1 MGPCLRVRYRKCF
14 VTNECM
20 RFRLEGANWVLE
32 FSPAATAVMYANAQ
46 TKSSSAESVGQ
57 LYTRDLTTST
67 VLIEHASLLKP
78 RRASRGRVQFDP
90 KTAYVERTALF
101 KQGLHCVGIWHTH
114 PEPYPSPSGE
124 DKVLARDYAVAAKP
138 ALTGIVFVIVGTL
151 PPPDAFKVWVDNG
164 QKLSNAASVR

>member
-1 MGPCLRVRYRKCF
+1 M
-14 VTNECM
+14 TNECM
-20 RFRLEGANWVLE
+20 RFRLEGANWDLK
-32 FSPAATAVMYANAQ
+32 FSPAATSVMYANAQ
-46 TKSSSAESVGQ
+46 VKPTSAESVGQ

-78 RRASRGRVQFDP
+78 RRASRGRVQFD
-90 KTAYVERTALF
+90 TNAAYAERTALF

-124 DKVLARDYAVAAKP
+124 DKVLARDYAIAAKP

-151 PPPDAFKVWVDNG
+151 PQPDAFKVWVDNG
-164 QKLSNAASVR
+164 QQLSIAENIC

>member
-1 MGPCLRVRYRKCF
+1 

-20 RFRLEGANWVLE
+20 RFRLDGASWDLE
-32 FSPAATAVMYANAQ
+32 FDPGATSVMYANAQ
-46 TKSSSAESVGQ
+46 VKPTSAESVGQ

-78 RRASRGRVQFDP
+78 QRASRGRVQFDP
-90 KTAYVERTALF
+90 KTAYAERVTLF

-124 DKVLARDYAVAAKP
+124 DKLLARDYAAAAKP

-151 PPPDAFKVWVDNG
+151 PPPDVFRVWVDNG
-164 QKLSNAASVR
+164 QQLRIAECVP